1 MEKSVEVAERAERQS
16 FIIGCLARSI
26 SHPRVPEEKKT
37 RQKAEMEKQV
47 RAFLRNISLLGGSVV
62 HA

>member
-16 FIIGCLARSI
+16 FIIGCLAKSI

-37 RQKAEMEKQV
+37 RQKAEMDRQIK
-47 RAFLRNISLLGGSVV
+47 ALLRNICLLEGSVV